1 MSLRILDQGSFGA
14 AAVNDDAYGAVGD
27 FAWVLDGATGLGR
40 NLVSPSSDAAWLA
53 QAINE
58 ELARACSAHQDL
70 ATQEILRLAL
80 GRVEARYHAAL
91 AGQAVELFERP
102 TAAGILLR
110 AFPDQLELTSFG
122 DCRAIFQGEDGLDGF
137 GGGLIEALDSAS
149 IAALKAVFVAKP
161 QASLK
166 EARAEIWPLLRA
178 QRIEFNTEGGHWAL
192 APDPAVAGRGS
203 TRIVARRPGPILLA
217 SDGFTR
223 LWDVFGLL
231 GAGDALAAC
240 AAGQGAELYARLRGA
255 EIADP
260 EARTFARIK
269 QHDDA
274 TWLCIQVEQGVE
286 ERRGRSS

>member
-14 AAVNDDAYGAVGD
+14 TEVNDDAYGAIGD

-40 NLVSPSSDAAWLA
+40 NLVSPRSDAAWLA

-58 ELARACSAHQDL
+58 ELARACSAHPDR

-80 GRVEARYHAAL
+80 GCVAVRYHAAL
-91 AGQAVELFERP
+91 AGQTAELFERP
-102 TAAGILLR
+102 TAAGMLLR
-110 AFPDQLELTSFG
+110 VFPDQLELTSYG
-122 DCRAIFQGEDGLDGF
+122 DCRAIFHGPDGLDGF
-137 GGGLIEALDSAS
+137 GGGMIEALDGAS
-149 IAALKAVFVAKP
+149 IAALKAVFAAKP

-178 QRIEFNTEGGHWAL
+178 QRAKFNTEGGHWAL
-192 APDPAVAGRGS
+192 APDPAVVEHAN
-203 TRIVARRPGPILLA
+203 TRILARRPGPILLA

-231 GAGDALAAC
+231 EAGDALAAC
-240 AAGQGAELYARLRGA
+240 AAGQGAALYARLRSA

-260 EARTFARIK
+260 EARAFARIK

-274 TWLCIQVEQGVE
+274 TWLCVQAG
-286 ERRGRSS
+286 